1 MDGLNEG
8 IASTLV
14 KAGLKVASKAGK
26 KAIQKSGESIAKK
39 TGSKIAGKATEKA
52 MEKTASKI
60 ASKITPKVATRMFKQ
75 VAEKMNKS
83 KIIKMISN
91 KRYVRTLIAS
101 NFLDEHTD
109 DFKTTFELL
118 TDYIKGNYKSTPWT
132 IIALLGASAAYV
144 LLPEEFG
151 KKIDESQELDDV
163 LTKTLT
169 YCKSELDK
177 YKEWKLK
184 HPQEA
189 SLLDKDDSIISEFG
203 DSPVLLQKDLVNES
217 IISDIEH
224 HLYINITQNLSRY
237 LIFES
242 AETDEKKIEEL
253 RKVDEDTANKVT
265 QALKS
270 NGATPLQLNEKGAK
284 FLQQGQQQGTNV
296 DSFKGKKKPDK
307 EAAKKVLEQE
317 GWFMKTMKE
326 IFSKETLVSLI
337 PFSQK
342 PTLADF
348 GQFFLCMKD
357 YVAR

>member
-1 MDGLNEG
+1 MRG
-8 IASTLV
+8 
-14 KAGLKVASKAGK
+14 KVA
-26 KAIQKSGESIAKK
+26 EK
-39 TGSKIAGKATEKA
+39 TI
-52 MEKTASKI
+52 EKTASK
-60 ASKITPKVATRMFKQ
+60 AVSKITPKMATKMFKT

-83 KIIKMISN
+83 KIMKMLSN

-151 KKIDESQELDDV
+151 KKIDDSEELDNI
-163 LTKTLT
+163 LEKTLG
-169 YCKSELDK
+169 YCRSELDK

-189 SLLDKDDSIISEFG
+189 SHLDKDDNIVAEFG
-203 DSPVLLQKDLVNES
+203 DSPELLQKNLINES
-217 IISDIEH
+217 IDNNIE
-224 HLYINITQNLSRY
+224 LCSLTNLTQNLSRY